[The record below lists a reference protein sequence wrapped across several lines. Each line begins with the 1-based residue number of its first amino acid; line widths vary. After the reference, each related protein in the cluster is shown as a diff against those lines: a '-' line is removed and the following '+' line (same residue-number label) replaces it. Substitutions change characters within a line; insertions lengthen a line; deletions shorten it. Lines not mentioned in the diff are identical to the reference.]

1 MKQTK
6 DVDQTTVQRL
16 GRGERKERKE
26 KKKKR
31 GHGVS
36 GLKKHEF
43 GKRKSAAASGSQ

>member
-26 KKKKR
+26 KEKKKNE
-31 GHGVS
+31 GM
-36 GLKKHEF
+36 GLV
-43 GKRKSAAASGSQ
+43 A